1 MVAEI
6 TAWLAVNYAGIVTD
20 TNAFE
25 KEIGYAID
33 AASYDVQYG
42 GNSATHRHNK
52 GTKFDPNGAPYT
64 PSGQKTAVAAAYG
77 RLATIASQIVQET
90 AVTKSTGNSET
101 QDTSGTAELQEYT
114 EVQTISKYPKKV
126 SSNLML
132 KIQKQHL

>member
-42 GNSATHRHNK
+42 GNSNPRHNK
-52 GTKFDPNGAPYT
+52 GTKFDPNGAPIH
-64 PSGQKTAVAAAYG
+64 
-77 RLATIASQIVQET
+77 LA
-90 AVTKSTGNSET
+90 
-101 QDTSGTAELQEYT
+101 
-114 EVQTISKYPKKV
+114 
-126 SSNLML
+126 
-132 KIQKQHL
+132 QKQQ